1 MPYFQDQERLLESE
15 LKALTLNHMLAKG
28 YLIETDVISNEYLL
42 RSSSRRADMVISK
55 NGELWAF
62 EIKSEADSLSRLN
75 GQVDAYLKYFDKV
88 IVVSASKHVRN
99 VMNSVPK
106 EVAVW
111 EVRGSNIVVV
121 QRGRKRVQ
129 KCSRALSRLLKLSKL
144 KSLLKQY
151 NVEFESK
158 TRNHIELL
166 ARQNI
171 PARALRNAVL
181 DEFHSK
187 YSLTSKAFF
196 RKLHGFKVSARD
208 LEELSVYK
216 TPNVTRLD
224 QNEELTKMLAM
235 FDLLALQCCDAP
247 SYSCQKT
254 VFD

>member
-121 QRGRKRVQ
+121 QRGRK
-129 KCSRALSRLLKLSKL
+129 
-144 KSLLKQY
+144 
-151 NVEFESK
+151 
-158 TRNHIELL
+158 
-166 ARQNI
+166 
-171 PARALRNAVL
+171 
-181 DEFHSK
+181 
-187 YSLTSKAFF
+187 
-196 RKLHGFKVSARD
+196 
-208 LEELSVYK
+208 
-216 TPNVTRLD
+216 
-224 QNEELTKMLAM
+224 
-235 FDLLALQCCDAP
+235 
-247 SYSCQKT
+247 
-254 VFD
+254 